1 MSADRLEELSAGS
14 LAGGLDAK
22 ERREFGK
29 LMRAASPSD
38 KASSASLFNTGAI
51 AALCLPQVKP
61 SAGLLQKMMPR
72 IIKDS
77 KAPDA
82 KAPSES
88 LKFVRGGGTAE
99 WLSLPIP
106 GVYFKLLSMD
116 DSKDYVV
123 VVGKLDPGAS
133 YPPHPHFAA
142 EETYVLSGDLWIGDV
157 KLVAGDFHIAAAG
170 SQHGVN
176 RSENGC
182 EILHII
188 SRRDFKAQL
197 AGV

>member
-1 MSADRLEELSAGS
+1 MKADRLEELSAGS

-22 ERREFGK
+22 ERREFSK
-29 LMRAASPSD
+29 LMRAASPAEKSSL
-38 KASSASLFNTGAI
+38 ASIFNTSAL
-51 AALCLPQVKP
+51 AALSLPQVTP
-61 SAGLLQKMMPR
+61 SAGLLQRMMPR

-77 KAPDA
+77 KTANA
-82 KAPSES
+82 EAPSEG
-88 LKFVRGGGTAE
+88 LKFVRGGATGE
-99 WLSLPIP
+99 WLALPIP

-123 VVGKLDPGAS
+123 LLGKLDPGAS
-133 YPPHPHFAA
+133 YPSHPHSAA

-157 KLVAGDFHIAAAG
+157 NLLAGDFHIAAAG
-170 SQHGVN
+170 SQHDVN

-182 EILHII
+182 EILHIL

-197 AGV
+197 AGA